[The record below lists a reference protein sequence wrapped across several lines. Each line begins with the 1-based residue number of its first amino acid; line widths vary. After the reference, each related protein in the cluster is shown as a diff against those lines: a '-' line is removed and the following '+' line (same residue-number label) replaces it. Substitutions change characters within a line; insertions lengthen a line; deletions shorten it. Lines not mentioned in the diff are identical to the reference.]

1 MKMINDQEAL
11 ELRQDLEDLKKIVN
25 QLEARIN
32 TSLELQAEQ
41 MRIDDEFFRHLDYA
55 FAFTC

>member
-1 MKMINDQEAL
+1 MNEQEVL
-11 ELRQDLEDLKKIVN
+11 ELRQDLENLKKIVN
-25 QLEARIN
+25 QLETRVN

-55 FAFTC
+55 FASTC